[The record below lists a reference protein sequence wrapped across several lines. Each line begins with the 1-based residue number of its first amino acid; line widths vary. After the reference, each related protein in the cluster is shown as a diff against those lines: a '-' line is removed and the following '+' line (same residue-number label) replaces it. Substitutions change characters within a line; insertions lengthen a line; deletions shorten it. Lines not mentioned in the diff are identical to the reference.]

1 MQTNGTM
8 PKLEG
13 GGGDNQG
20 NFQAPTT
27 YSLLQK
33 TQIQIALIPK
43 KWGKEEFAPMHL
55 RTHAIYMQVEKYPPT
70 LKRSYIAEKGE
81 DVSKESMI
89 FSTYLT

>member
-1 MQTNGTM
+1 
-8 PKLEG
+8 
-13 GGGDNQG
+13 
-20 NFQAPTT
+20 
-27 YSLLQK
+27 
-33 TQIQIALIPK
+33 
-43 KWGKEEFAPMHL
+43 MHL